1 MSDLPVA
8 QAKGKRTYKRHLG
21 NYLLDKRL
29 QLRYVAFVTILSA
42 LISGTLG
49 FLIWKQENRATEA
62 VVDDAA
68 MNMAAADSAK
78 SKEEWSEIKEFI
90 RSELHSD
97 DNSLI
102 LTMVG
107 VGVGLVLVLSAFLV
121 IMTHKV
127 AGPLYKVAGYFDKM
141 RDGHLGDVWPLRKWD
156 MLKHF
161 YGVFKETHDALRE
174 RAQHDNEAVGRFL
187 EACSAAGI
195 GRDGEVGHAL
205 DELESYKKSRDEAL
219 A

>member
-8 QAKGKRTYKRHLG
+8 QAKGTRRHRRHLG

-42 LISGTLG
+42 IISGTLG
-49 FLIWKQENRATEA
+49 YLIWKQENRATEA

-97 DNSLI
+97 DNNLV
-102 LTMVG
+102 LTMAG
-107 VGVGLVLVLSAFLV
+107 VGVGLVLVLSLFLV
-121 IMTHKV
+121 VMTHKV
-127 AGPLYKVAGYFDKM
+127 AGPLYKVALYFDKM

-156 MLKHF
+156 MLKQF
-161 YGVFKETHDALRE
+161 YGGFKETHDALRE
-174 RAQHDNEAVGRFL
+174 RAKRDNDAVGRFL
-187 EACSAAGI
+187 EACTAAGV

-205 DELESYKKSRDEAL
+205 DELETYKNSRDEAL